1 MFVVPITVAVPFVM
15 KVLELISFIP
25 VIPAVIGSPKSG
37 LQEFVVGSLGD
48 IFIVITD
55 EAQSSGLRDG
65 LLREL
70 RKIAKDDPDARLV
83 ILAHSTGNLIVYEA
97 LAELRKNSEDL
108 ERQKHKADAA
118 VLEAASVESFSTEGD
133 RDDLDSK
140 AGEIGEQLELEKQT
154 IETIKTWVS
163 IGSIMTLA
171 WSTRVVEASNRK
183 YLDPIPKSEEI
194 KWLNLWVTFDIA
206 TGAKLVAPDSDPPI
220 PQPMNLRVNN
230 FGSLAL
236 DHTGYWDNIEKVY
249 LLLLEEL
256 GGREKSNVF

>member
-1 MFVVPITVAVPFVM
+1 M

-25 VIPAVIGSPKSG
+25 GIPAVIGSPKSG

-70 RKIAKDDPDARLV
+70 RK
-83 ILAHSTGNLIVYEA
+83 
-97 LAELRKNSEDL
+97 NSEDL

-118 VLEAASVESFSTEGD
+118 VLEAASVESLSTAGD

-140 AGEIGEQLELEKQT
+140 AGEIGEQLELEKRT

-171 WSTRVVEASNRK
+171 WSRRVVETSNRK

-194 KWLNLWVTFDIA
+194 EWLNLWANFDIA

-236 DHTGYWDNIEKVY
+236 DHTGYWDNIEEVY

-256 GGREKSNVF
+256 GGREKSNDFWRWNPKKPAHKR

>member
-1 MFVVPITVAVPFVM
+1 M

-25 VIPAVIGSPKSG
+25 GIPAVIGSPKSG

-48 IFIVITD
+48 IFVVITD

-171 WSTRVVEASNRK
+171 WSTRVVETSNRK

-194 KWLNLWVTFDIA
+194 KWLNLWTTFDIA

-256 GGREKSNVF
+256 GGREKSNDF